1 MAIALKKKKLGMQW
15 YDDGQTVSSWLSL
28 CLLQWP
34 AGRSCD
40 GGRPEEEEEAG
51 HAVVR

>member
-1 MAIALKKKKLGMQW
+1 MAVALKKKKLGMQW
-15 YDDGQTVSSWLSL
+15 YDDGLTVSSCLSL

-40 GGRPEEEEEAG
+40 GDRPEEEEAG
-51 HAVVR
+51 YAVVR